1 MARYARLAAF
11 MIVVLGAG
19 FAIGTTNLPGAWY
32 AGLHKP
38 PFNPPDWVFAPVWS
52 VVYGLIAIAG
62 WRTCERAPRSAAMAL
77 WSAQMVLNFTWSP
90 IFFTAHRTGLALA
103 IIIAMFV
110 AIMSFIASQW
120 HVDRVAA
127 WLFVPYAVWVAF
139 ATLLNASIFALN

>member
-11 MIVVLGAG
+11 IIVVLGAG

-32 AGLHKP
+32 GGLHKP

-52 VVYGLIAIAG
+52 VVYVLIAMAG
-62 WRTCERAPRSAAMAL
+62 WRSWERAPRSSAMAL
-77 WSAQMVLNFTWSP
+77 WATQMVLNFMWSP
-90 IFFTAHRTGLALA
+90 VFFTAHWTGLALV
-103 IIIAMFV
+103 IIMTMFV
-110 AIMSFIASQW
+110 AIMSFVASQW
-120 HVDRVAA
+120 RTDRVAA